1 MSSELKNKL
10 LNLEA
15 TPPPQVWKAI
25 AAELDDSALGF
36 QFPNRLK
43 DAAVVPP
50 PTALA
55 QIFATLDG
63 ENTNPAYA
71 AALYQMEIQ
80 PPANAWNHIKKNL
93 DIDKEAA
100 LPEVRRFAPFL
111 KYAAA
116 AAVAGLLFWGGIQFY
131 NNKKTTDASIATTT
145 NPSDNN
151 ITKPNNSAT
160 LHLDAATAA
169 TEAAEEAR
177 SEAALEASKK
187 TFASVDVDAVIR
199 KARKTTTASLNI
211 SNIDPSLTVQTR
223 GLGDMYETADDQLA
237 STDKYIVLMTPDGK
251 IIRMSKKLGN
261 MVCCVSGEEQD
272 EDCVDQMSKWRKQ
285 IAEHPKALSPGNFLD
300 IVSLVNSL
308 QED

>member
-10 LNLEA
+10 LNFEA
-15 TPPPQVWKAI
+15 TPPPQVWKAV

-43 DAAVVPP
+43 DAAVAPP
-50 PTALA
+50 PAALA

-80 PPANAWNHIKKNL
+80 PPANAWSHIKKNL

-100 LPEVRRFAPFL
+100 LPEVRRFAPFI

-116 AAVAGLLFWGGIQFY
+116 AAVAGVLFWAGMQFL
-131 NNKKTTDASIATTT
+131 NSKKITETAVASTTPAAGT
-145 NPSDNN
+145 NIEN
-151 ITKPNNSAT
+151 PNTGTN
-160 LHLDAATAA
+160 LNLDAAIAA

-187 TFASVDVDAVIR
+187 VYASIDVAEMVR
-199 KARKTTTASLNI
+199 KARKTVSSDLIIPDT
-211 SNIDPSLTVQTR
+211 DPSLTVQPR
-223 GLGDMYETADDQLA
+223 GLGEMYETADEQLA